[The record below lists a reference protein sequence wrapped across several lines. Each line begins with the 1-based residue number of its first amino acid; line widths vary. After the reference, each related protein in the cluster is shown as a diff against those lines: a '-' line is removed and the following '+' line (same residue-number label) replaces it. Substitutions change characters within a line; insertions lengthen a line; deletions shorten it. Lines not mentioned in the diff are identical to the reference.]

1 MNEEQFKQGLEEGR
15 RKWERRKTHGRVWM
29 GFMLLLVGVLLFL
42 KNANLTIFPDWL
54 FSWPCL
60 IILVGLISGLKHR
73 FRGGF
78 WLILLLIGGFSLI
91 NELNPGY
98 DLQRYE
104 WPAIFVLLGI
114 LFILRPRGRSRR
126 WRSREAYWAQCQNNS
141 SYAYAPKEPFN
152 KEALTEEPVPGDR
165 HDFVDVTAV
174 FGEVKKNVMTKSF
187 KGGDIV
193 SFMGGSK
200 IDMSQADFQGRV
212 RIDVTNIF
220 GGTKLIVPPTWDV
233 QSDVT
238 AVFGGVDDKRKVD
251 GLPVDSTRVLILDGT
266 CLFGGIEIRSF

>member
-29 GFMLLLVGVLLFL
+29 GFMLLLVGALLFL
-42 KNANLTIFPDWL
+42 KNANLAFFPAWL

-60 IILVGLISGLKHR
+60 LILVGLISGVRHG

-78 WLILLLIGGFSLI
+78 WLIFLLIGGLSLI
-91 NELNPGY
+91 NDLYPGY
-98 DLQRYE
+98 DLQRYQ
-104 WPAIFVLLGI
+104 WPAIFVVLGI

-126 WRSREAYWAQCQNNS
+126 WRSREAYWASCENNN
-141 SYAYAPKEPFN
+141 SYAYAPN
-152 KEALTEEPVPGDR
+152 EAVKADAPPADR

-220 GGTKLIVPPTWDV
+220 GGTKLVVPPTWDV

-251 GLPVDSTRVLILDGT
+251 GLPIDNTRVLILDGT